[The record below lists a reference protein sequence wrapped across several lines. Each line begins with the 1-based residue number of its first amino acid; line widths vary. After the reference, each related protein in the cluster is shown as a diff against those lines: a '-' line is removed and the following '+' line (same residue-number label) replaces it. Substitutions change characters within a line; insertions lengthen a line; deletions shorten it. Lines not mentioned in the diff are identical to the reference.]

1 MLGPVAGVA
10 RIADIAELAEEPPL
24 DTAVAAA
31 LEAFEAVDTSTPRT
45 LDTLLPCPPFDFH
58 IVYKLPCC
66 LSSAKS
72 TSVCKAT
79 VLVNR

>member
-1 MLGPVAGVA
+1 MLAPVAGVA
-10 RIADIAELAEEPPL
+10 RIADTAELAGEQQPDIAEAAEL
-24 DTAVAAA
+24 AV
-31 LEAFEAVDTSTPRT
+31 VDTSTPRT